1 MNFLHI
7 KPHVRTDDKG
17 STEGILFPNNQKD
30 GKLFRITSS
39 YKQGIFEC
47 TLLLAFIL

>member
-1 MNFLHI
+1 MNILHI
-7 KPHVRTDDKG
+7 KPHVRTDVKG

-30 GKLFRITSS
+30 GKLVRITSS